1 MKFVLLLA
9 EELGDTCL
17 INGHAS
23 DIGSP
28 QLMVEANLSPVQGLR
43 LEGWFQA
50 GRKPITGVYRARVPV
65 GDIDAICRDEMRR
78 HITPLRMVS
87 AGSPCWGQHGGGRSS
102 ANRNRLSAWG
112 VRLKGVSGQVRLDP
126 FTRVCGWQVEQTSRR
141 ESVKQTARR
150 TAKALGH
157 PSDPWEGQPGD
168 QAQECIPGGRTL

>member
-1 MKFVLLLA
+1 MKVVLLLA

-28 QLMVEANLSPVQGLR
+28 QLMVEANLSPAQGLR

-78 HITPLRMVS
+78 HITPLKMVS

-126 FTRVCGWQVEQTSRR
+126 FTRVCGCAGGADLTPR
-141 ESVKQTARR
+141 EREANS
-150 TAKALGH
+150 
-157 PSDPWEGQPGD
+157 
-168 QAQECIPGGRTL
+168 